1 MTNKNLK
8 QIVEQIKKLA
18 APPPKPG
25 QGYQPSGRPSAAPTG
40 GTGAAPVQTGGPR
53 VLPGHGGRIPAKPTG
68 HGTGYNVKPI
78 IDMQTALQ
86 NLAVTISSTIDYDM
100 LLKTMSTPP
109 GQPSPEDQK
118 DFQAQYGKDMFSNFM
133 VGQYLR
139 RADVHGVEYDTDP
152 KRTKMLDKKP
162 ADLKAMYVILDSMR
176 RIGAEPK
183 ESVADGNWGPRTNNA
198 LKNAS
203 AIATAISKLG
213 TELGM
218 QATAFDPGKITELN
232 ALIPAKDTDIPIT
245 DKIQRAPKIADILN
259 GVNVLFKDFKQQV
272 LMDPTYRNFIEGKTS
287 MMKFGPA
294 KEKVLDASEGEKPIL
309 VDLQTNGPKSRYAA
323 TQPAQFTIVLDKRYV
338 PVQFGKDD
346 LKVNINGGDLANQ
359 KTFENWANMTNAI
372 KAIKDQNPASWPT
385 VVKSV
390 LDQVVSQI
398 QQKLSGSQSVQQRV

>member
-25 QGYQPSGRPSAAPTG
+25 QGYQSSGRPAAAPAG
-40 GTGAAPVQTGGPR
+40 GAGAAPVAQTGGPR
-53 VLPGHGGRIPAKPTG
+53 VLPGHGGRQSAHPAG
-68 HGTGYNVKPI
+68 HGGAGVNVKPI

-86 NLAVTISSTIDYDM
+86 NLAITISSTIDYDM

-162 ADLKAMYVILDSMR
+162 YDLKSMFVILDSMK
-176 RIGAEPK
+176 RIGSESK
-183 ESVADGNWGPRTNNA
+183 ESFADGNWGPRTNNA

-213 TELGM
+213 AELGM
-218 QATAFDPGKITELN
+218 QATAFDPGKIAELN
-232 ALIPAKDTDIPIT
+232 GLIPAKDTDISIT
-245 DKIQRAPKIADILN
+245 DKIQRSPKIADILN
-259 GVNVLFKDFKQQV
+259 GVNALFKDFKQQV
-272 LMDPTYRNFIEGKTS
+272 FMDPTYKNFIIGRS
-287 MMKFGPA
+287 PMMTFGPP
-294 KEKVLDASEGEKPIL
+294 KEKVMETTEGEKPIL
-309 VDLQTNGPKSRYAA
+309 ADLATNGPKSRWASA
-323 TQPAQFTIVLDKRYV
+323 PPAQFTITLDKKFV
-338 PVQFGKDD
+338 PVQFGRDD
-346 LKVNINGGDLANQ
+346 LKININGGDLVNQ
-359 KTFENWANMTNAI
+359 KTFENWANETNAL
-372 KAIKDQNPASWPT
+372 KAIKDQNPASWSA

-390 LDQVVSQI
+390 LDQVTSQV
-398 QQKLSGSQSVQQRV
+398 QQKLGTAT